1 MWKGFREFIARGNVL
16 DLAIAVILGA
26 AFATV
31 VKSLVDDIIMPPLGL
46 ALGKVDFTNL
56 FFVLSDGAK
65 AAGPY
70 ATLADAKAAGAVTV
84 NYGLFL
90 NSVVAFLLVG
100 FSCYLMV
107 RQVQRFLTKP
117 VSVPANTK
125 PCPECAM
132 AIPLPA
138 KRCPHCTS
146 VVIGG

>member
-1 MWKGFREFIARGNVL
+1 MLKDFKAFIARGNVL
-16 DLAIAVILGA
+16 DLAIAVIIGA

-31 VKSLVDDIIMPPLGL
+31 VKSLVDDVIMPPLGL

-56 FFVLSDGAK
+56 FVVLSEGAK
-65 AAGPY
+65 VAGPY

-100 FSCYLMV
+100 FACFLMV
-107 RQVQRFLTKP
+107 RQVQRFLAKP
-117 VSVPANTK
+117 APPPANTK
-125 PCPECAM
+125 KCVQCDM
-132 AIPLPA
+132 DIPLAA

-146 VVIGG
+146 VIL